1 MPNVQEYEGS
11 FDLQIPE
18 CDIDAM
24 IEYNVNDVEA
34 TETLL
39 NKVKEDVELRLE
51 VEKEW
56 GFDALSMSGVRF
68 GEEVLLRKTLDIT
81 NTTKDE
87 LKTRARKVG
96 NIHLGDIILPFIQYS
111 NPKLKE
117 VLLDVKNA
125 TCNAS
130 KSDKKQEKL

>member
-11 FDLQIPE
+11 FDMQMQE

-51 VEKEW
+51 VEKN
-56 GFDALSMSGVRF
+56 GGLMHY
-68 GEEVLLRKTLDIT
+68 L
-81 NTTKDE
+81 
-87 LKTRARKVG
+87 
-96 NIHLGDIILPFIQYS
+96 
-111 NPKLKE
+111 
-117 VLLDVKNA
+117 
-125 TCNAS
+125 
-130 KSDKKQEKL
+130 

>member
-51 VEKEW
+51 VEKN
-56 GFDALSMSGVRF
+56 GGLMHYR
-68 GEEVLLRKTLDIT
+68 
-81 NTTKDE
+81 
-87 LKTRARKVG
+87 
-96 NIHLGDIILPFIQYS
+96 
-111 NPKLKE
+111 
-117 VLLDVKNA
+117 
-125 TCNAS
+125 
-130 KSDKKQEKL
+130 

>member
-1 MPNVQEYEGS
+1 MYKRQEYEGS

-24 IEYNVNDVEA
+24 IEYNVIDVEA

-56 GFDALSMSGVRF
+56 EFDARSMSC
-68 GEEVLLRKTLDIT
+68 LLYTSRC
-81 NTTKDE
+81 
-87 LKTRARKVG
+87 V
-96 NIHLGDIILPFIQYS
+96 
-111 NPKLKE
+111 
-117 VLLDVKNA
+117 
-125 TCNAS
+125 
-130 KSDKKQEKL
+130 

>member
-11 FDLQIPE
+11 FDLQIQE

-51 VEKEW
+51 VEKNW
-56 GFDALSMSGVRF
+56 DLMHCR
-68 GEEVLLRKTLDIT
+68 
-81 NTTKDE
+81 
-87 LKTRARKVG
+87 
-96 NIHLGDIILPFIQYS
+96 
-111 NPKLKE
+111 
-117 VLLDVKNA
+117 
-125 TCNAS
+125 
-130 KSDKKQEKL
+130 

>member
-51 VEKEW
+51 VEKECVQ
-56 GFDALSMSGVRF
+56 S
-68 GEEVLLRKTLDIT
+68 
-81 NTTKDE
+81 
-87 LKTRARKVG
+87 
-96 NIHLGDIILPFIQYS
+96 FI
-111 NPKLKE
+111 
-117 VLLDVKNA
+117 DWIW
-125 TCNAS
+125 
-130 KSDKKQEKL
+130 

>member
-81 NTTKDE
+81 KIQ
-87 LKTRARKVG
+87 KT
-96 NIHLGDIILPFIQYS
+96 N
-111 NPKLKE
+111 
-117 VLLDVKNA
+117 
-125 TCNAS
+125 
-130 KSDKKQEKL
+130 

>member
-1 MPNVQEYEGS
+1 MYKYANYFYSFDLMLMLYSAKQQKSLKEIEILLHMPNVQEYEGS

-51 VEKEW
+51 VEKN
-56 GFDALSMSGVRF
+56 GGLMHYR
-68 GEEVLLRKTLDIT
+68 
-81 NTTKDE
+81 
-87 LKTRARKVG
+87 
-96 NIHLGDIILPFIQYS
+96 
-111 NPKLKE
+111 
-117 VLLDVKNA
+117 
-125 TCNAS
+125 
-130 KSDKKQEKL
+130 